1 MTDIIILPIF
11 KKLCRIILSLVEKK
25 HKLCENMYMQ
35 EDKNIISSSKV
46 VEAEIL
52 DENGRPVGAAEDSE
66 KLEEHMARAGFFAG
80 FVALAFSVIMILVTA
95 VVTVFIVLPLMLLGR
110 ILGMQIKTFRR

>member
-1 MTDIIILPIF
+1 
-11 KKLCRIILSLVEKK
+11 
-25 HKLCENMYMQ
+25 MYMQ
-35 EDKNIISSSKV
+35 ENKDIVSSAKV
-46 VEAEIL
+46 VEAEVL
-52 DENGRPVGAAEDSE
+52 DENGRPIGEEEKRE

-110 ILGMQIKTFRR
+110 LLGMQIKTFRR